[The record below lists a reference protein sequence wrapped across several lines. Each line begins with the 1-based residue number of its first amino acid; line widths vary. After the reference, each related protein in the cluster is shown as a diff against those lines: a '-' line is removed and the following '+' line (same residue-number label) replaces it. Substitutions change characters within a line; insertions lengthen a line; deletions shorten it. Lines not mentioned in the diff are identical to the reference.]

1 MIELSREFFDEHMF
15 GNQRELRAYYS
26 ANHKSMSC
34 NRPQL
39 LAAYAEWKDSG
50 GLIQST
56 QDNEVVEANIRYKQQ
71 TQRYADV
78 NRIERKAFRE
88 QARISNALEDY
99 SLELINLIQE
109 FPITTISHHELK
121 SGGGAA
127 GVIQLSDLHL
137 NELIDIKGNKYDF
150 TIASKRLKRL
160 ADKAIVYFK
169 ANHVREA
176 VIAITGDCLNSDR
189 RLDELLNQ
197 STNRAKATLLAFH
210 LLEQFIVHLNQY
222 FNITLV
228 SVSGNESRAKDEMG
242 YSEILA
248 SDNYDYTLF
257 NMLRIAFRGK
267 EGITYVDGRAMEE
280 VVNIAG
286 QNVLLMHGLAVKH
299 DIEKS
304 IQQTMGRYSAHGL
317 HIDYVFIGHIHSAR
331 IGDLYARSSSLC
343 GANGYSDYALNLAGR
358 ASQNIA
364 IFYTDR
370 SHDVMKIDLQNVDHV
385 EGYSIAHEIE
395 AYNAKSATK
404 LHEKKVIFQI
414 IV

>member
-1 MIELSREFFDEHMF
+1 MIELSDSFFDQMKF
-15 GNQRELRAYYS
+15 KDQRELRDYYS
-26 ANHKSMSC
+26 IHHKEIPNC
-34 NRPQL
+34 NRAKI
-39 LAAYAEWKDSG
+39 LAAYASWKK
-50 GLIQST
+50 
-56 QDNEVVEANIRYKQQ
+56 QDGQLEEILAENVKYKQQ
-71 TQRYADV
+71 TQRYMDTS
-78 NRIERKAFRE
+78 RIERKAFRE
-88 QARISNALEDY
+88 HARISNALEGY
-99 SLELINLIQE
+99 TAELCNLLTEI
-109 FPITTISHHELK
+109 PITTVHHNDFK
-121 SGGGAA
+121 SACGAA

-137 NELIDIKGNKYDF
+137 NELIDTKGNRFDF

-160 ADKAIVYFK
+160 ANKAIVYFQ
-169 ANHVREA
+169 ANHIREV

-197 STNRAKATLLAFH
+197 STNRAKATILAFH
-210 LLEQFIVHLNQY
+210 LLEQFIVHLNQH
-222 FNITLV
+222 FNITLI

-248 SDNYDYTLF
+248 SDSYDYTLF

-267 EGITYVDGRAMEE
+267 EGVTYVDGRAMEE
-280 VVNIAG
+280 VINIAG
-286 QNVLLMHGLAVKH
+286 QNILLMHGLAVKH

-304 IQQTMGRYSAHGL
+304 IQQTMGRYSAQGL

-370 SHDVMKIDLQNVDHV
+370 SHDVMKIDLQNVDHI
-385 EGYSIAHEIE
+385 EGYPIAHEIE
-395 AYNAKSATK
+395 AYNAKSADK
-404 LHEKKVIFQI
+404 LHEKKVVFQI